1 MADYSINADK
11 VVATLDE
18 LAAKRGAPKYLRTD
32 NWPELVAYAV
42 SDWCRFAGT
51 GSIFID
57 PGCPWQNA
65 WVESFNGRLRD
76 ELLNCHQFTSL
87 LEARVLLE
95 DWRTDYNYERPHRA
109 LGMLAPAEFAAAWYE
124 KFNQAAL
131 T

>member
-18 LAAKRGAPKYLRTD
+18 LAAKRGAPKYLRMD
-32 NWPELVAYAV
+32 NGPELVAYAV

-95 DWRTDYNYERPHRA
+95 DWRTDYNCERPHRA

>member
-1 MADYSINADK
+1 M
-11 VVATLDE
+11 ATLDE
-18 LAAKRGAPKYLRTD
+18 LAAKRGAPKYLRMD
-32 NWPELVAYAV
+32 NGPELVAYAV

-95 DWRTDYNYERPHRA
+95 DWRTDYNYETPFVNPEHQYGVRRPW
-109 LGMLAPAEFAAAWYE
+109 LACPTPGSGWRRGPSRRRWCCV
-124 KFNQAAL
+124 
-131 T
+131 